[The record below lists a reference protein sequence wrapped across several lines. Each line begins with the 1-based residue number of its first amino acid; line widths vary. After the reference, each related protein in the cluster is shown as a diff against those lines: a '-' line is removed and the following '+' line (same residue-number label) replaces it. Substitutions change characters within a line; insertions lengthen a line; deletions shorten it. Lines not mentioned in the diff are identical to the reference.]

1 MYTHSEIDAIVEKA
15 IINMNLKGSPEELYE
30 PIEYL
35 ISIGG
40 KRLRPKMSVM
50 SFNLF
55 SDNIDDSIIYP
66 SLALEIFHGFTLIH
80 DDIMDNSSLRR
91 GQLTVHKKWD
101 ISTAILSGD
110 VMCIKAY
117 EYLAH
122 APLNKLHEVLS
133 LFTKTATEVCEG
145 QQLDMNFES
154 QPFITTEDY
163 IEMIGLK
170 TAVLMAC
177 SAKMGA
183 IIGGADKRTADAIYD
198 FAYQLGLAFQIKD
211 DYLDVYGNTSLF
223 GKNIGGDIANNKKTW
238 LLIEAFKRASGRDL
252 TRLNELISKDGKIE
266 AAEKIDEVMKIYESL
281 KIKQA
286 AESAI
291 SHYND
296 KALSSLDNS
305 SLSNIQKDQL
315 FEFAKSLINREK

>member
-266 AAEKIDEVMKIYESL
+266 AAEKIDEVMKIYETL
-281 KIKQA
+281 NIKQA

-291 SHYND
+291 SYYND

>member
-1 MYTHSEIDAIVEKA
+1 MYTHSEIEAIVEKA

-110 VMCIKAY
+110 VM
-117 EYLAH
+117 H
-122 APLNKLHEVLS
+122 
-133 LFTKTATEVCEG
+133 
-145 QQLDMNFES
+145 MN
-154 QPFITTEDY
+154 T
-163 IEMIGLK
+163 
-170 TAVLMAC
+170 
-177 SAKMGA
+177 
-183 IIGGADKRTADAIYD
+183 
-198 FAYQLGLAFQIKD
+198 
-211 DYLDVYGNTSLF
+211 
-223 GKNIGGDIANNKKTW
+223 
-238 LLIEAFKRASGRDL
+238 
-252 TRLNELISKDGKIE
+252 
-266 AAEKIDEVMKIYESL
+266 
-281 KIKQA
+281 
-286 AESAI
+286 
-291 SHYND
+291 
-296 KALSSLDNS
+296 
-305 SLSNIQKDQL
+305 
-315 FEFAKSLINREK
+315 

>member
-266 AAEKIDEVMKIYESL
+266 AAEKIDEVMKIYETL
-281 KIKQA
+281 NIKQA

>member
-122 APLNKLHEVLS
+122 APSNKLHEVLS

-266 AAEKIDEVMKIYESL
+266 AVEKIDEVMKIYETL
-281 KIKQA
+281 NIKQA

-291 SHYND
+291 SYYND